1 MHNSLP
7 PLGTSVTSFVEQGD
21 GLDEKVD
28 GSKVELNATVE
39 NLSEEP
45 QLSPFP

>member
-1 MHNSLP
+1 M
-7 PLGTSVTSFVEQGD
+7 TSFVEQGD